1 VGLLINVS
9 LTGLREAPRS
19 FYISLSEDKTRER
32 EMQPQGE
39 LSQSPGHKIQY
50 FWEWFSFKTDKLKEY
65 EPQRRFDSLYT
76 HLVNLSENLKGDSHI
91 IRENFVYQMLKS
103 ITSSLCYI
111 APLPIIMYS
120 SNTKLYEFG
129 VLRGRSGEI
138 LSVML
143 EYEVEDNKATLS
155 NIYEINECF
164 EPVDP
169 DVVENVI
176 MWTGFRHADE
186 LYIEIP
192 GVYKKI
198 GVVFNDNKIEVRK
211 IEE

>member
-1 VGLLINVS
+1 MVP
-9 LTGLREAPRS
+9 E
-19 FYISLSEDKTRER
+19 
-32 EMQPQGE
+32 GE
-39 LSQSPGHKIQY
+39 LSQSPGHKIEYFSPGNKIEY
-50 FWEWFSFKTDKLKEY
+50 FWEWFSFKRDKLKEY
-65 EPQRRFDSLYT
+65 EPQRRFDTLYT

-91 IRENFVYQMLKS
+91 IRESFVYQMLKS

-129 VLRGRSGEI
+129 VLRGRSGEV

-155 NIYEINECF
+155 NVYEINDCF
-164 EPVDP
+164 EPVDA
-169 DVVENVI
+169 DLVENII
-176 MWTGFRHADE
+176 MWTGFKHADE

-198 GVVFNDNKIEVRK
+198 GVVFSDNKIEVRK

>member
-1 VGLLINVS
+1 
-9 LTGLREAPRS
+9 
-19 FYISLSEDKTRER
+19 
-32 EMQPQGE
+32 
-39 LSQSPGHKIQY
+39 
-50 FWEWFSFKTDKLKEY
+50 
-65 EPQRRFDSLYT
+65 
-76 HLVNLSENLKGDSHI
+76 
-91 IRENFVYQMLKS
+91 
-103 ITSSLCYI
+103 
-111 APLPIIMYS
+111 MYS

-129 VLRGRSGEI
+129 VLRGRSGEV

-155 NIYEINECF
+155 NVYEIGECF

-198 GVVFNDNKIEVRK
+198 GVVFNDDKIKVMK

>member
-1 VGLLINVS
+1 
-9 LTGLREAPRS
+9 
-19 FYISLSEDKTRER
+19 
-32 EMQPQGE
+32 MQPQGD
-39 LSQSPGHKIQY
+39 LFQSPGNKIEY
-50 FWEWFSFKTDKLKEY
+50 FWKWFSFKTDKLKEY
-65 EPQRRFDSLYT
+65 EPHQRFDSLYT

-91 IRENFVYQMLKS
+91 IRESFVYQMLKS
-103 ITSSLCYI
+103 VTSSLCYI

-129 VLRGRSGEI
+129 VLRGRSGEV

-169 DVVENVI
+169 DVVENII

-198 GVVFNDNKIEVRK
+198 GVVFSDNKIEVRK

>member
-1 VGLLINVS
+1 
-9 LTGLREAPRS
+9 
-19 FYISLSEDKTRER
+19 
-32 EMQPQGE
+32 MQPQGE
-39 LSQSPGHKIQY
+39 LSQSPGRKIQ
-50 FWEWFSFKTDKLKEY
+50 FFFLWEWFSFKTDKLKEY

-76 HLVNLSENLKGDSHI
+76 HLTRLSENLKEGDSHI

-120 SNTKLYEFG
+120 TNAKLYEFG
-129 VLRGRSGEI
+129 VLRGRSGEV

-143 EYEVEDNKATLS
+143 EYDVEDGKATLS
-155 NIYEINECF
+155 NIYEIGDCF

-169 DVVENVI
+169 DVVENII
-176 MWTGFRHADE
+176 MWTGFKHADE

-198 GVVFNDNKIEVRK
+198 GVVFSDNKIEVRK